1 MGKAIEKQPLSKVDL
16 KKLELL
22 REAQILISGGFW
34 YWDLSNSNIE
44 YSNKVYSQLGF
55 QPNDTSSSI
64 DRIFQ
69 ITHPDDQS
77 RVVEAINE
85 LKEGKTDYGE
95 IEFRTQTKDGNWKW
109 FLGRAAVVSKT
120 PDGKASLIFGATIDI
135 SHQKEIQEKLSISQ
149 FRLDK
154 AQRIA
159 HIGSWESDPV
169 NGVDFWSDETY
180 RIFGFKKDKV
190 KPSMNLVIPYINKDD
205 LLVLNKKFDDIYKTP
220 DKNIFHSSFKYST
233 PDQIDKNLRITI
245 EVERDK
251 SGQLIKWHGVVYDIT
266 NSVQNEKKLKED
278 KENLMALVTYLPAM
292 VFATGHNGEIVFWN
306 KTCETIT
313 GYKSSEIVENKNSLK
328 LLYPDIEVR
337 KKVKKQLIDMGLTL
351 SSWEHRITTK
361 KGEQRDIFWT
371 AFSDYVKVE
380 GWNAVAIGYDLTPQ
394 RINERIQS
402 SYRNKLEAL
411 AQTATELVGLPITES
426 IYHYVGMQLEKF
438 VPSAIHGVFSY
449 EPEKNIVNVEGV
461 YGLNIKKWSKLLEI
475 VGWNPVGRRFQLT
488 DTATEFLLSKKLL
501 KIEKSLYEFSG
512 GNLSALVARNTEK
525 FLGLKELLIIG
536 FIKADQCYGGVIT
549 SLAEGSN
556 EIDSSLIEGI
566 VNQASVALYR
576 KELENKLMQAKE
588 KAEEADKL
596 KSAFLANMSHEIRTP
611 MNAII
616 GFSQLLAL
624 PDLSL
629 EKRKQYIEIING
641 KGNSLVKLINDII
654 DASKIDAGQLT
665 VVFTPFNLNNLLRN
679 LLRFY
684 QKERVFQK
692 REALDIKMIIP
703 EGTDFLELV
712 SDEGRLEQVLT
723 NLIGNSLKFT
733 ERGFIEFGYTLDNKH
748 LKFFVKDTGIGIDP
762 QMQTMIFERFRQVD
776 DDSVKKYGG
785 TGLGLS
791 ITKGIITLLGGT
803 IWVESEL
810 ESGTTFYFTLPYRI
824 HQRKNSKIEFQ
835 SIEDQILY
843 PDWKNKVILVA
854 EDEEVNFIYINEIL
868 GLTGA
873 NIIWAKDGAQAVE
886 LVNTIKKVDL
896 ILMDIKMPVMNG
908 YAATMEIKQINPKL
922 PIVAQTAY
930 AFTEDRQKAEAAGCN
945 DYLTKPINS
954 RELFTTLS
962 KFLGS

>member
-1 MGKAIEKQPLSKVDL
+1 MAKVKHTSSDSNV
-16 KKLELL
+16 KKTELL
-22 REAQILISGGFW
+22 KETQMLICGGFW
-34 YWDLSNSNIE
+34 YWDLSNSKI
-44 YSNKVYSQLGF
+44 VYNNDVYEQLGF
-55 QPNDTSSSI
+55 EVRESSSSI
-64 DRIFQ
+64 DRIFE
-69 ITHPDDQS
+69 ITHPDDRHLVIS
-77 RVVEAINE
+77 AIQKIKN
-85 LKEGKTDYGE
+85 GIVDNGE
-95 IEFRTQTKDGNWKW
+95 VEFRAQTKDGKWKW
-109 FLGRAAVVSKT
+109 FLGRAAVASK
-120 PDGKASLIFGATIDI
+120 DKNGKVNIIVGATIDI
-135 SHQKEIQEKLSISQ
+135 SHQKELVDKVVISQ
-149 FRLDK
+149 YRLDK

-159 HIGSWESDPV
+159 HIGSWECDPI
-169 NGVDFWSDETY
+169 NGIDYWSDETY

-190 KPSMNLVIPYINKDD
+190 KPSLSLVIPYINQED
-205 LLVLNKKFDDIYKTP
+205 LLILNKKFDDIYKAP
-220 DKNIFHSSFKYST
+220 EKNLFNSSFRYFG
-233 PDQIDKNLRITI
+233 PDQVDKNLRIAI

-251 SGQLIKWHGVVYDIT
+251 SNQLVKWHGVVYDIT
-266 NSVQNEKKLKED
+266 TNVLNEKKLKED

-313 GYKSSEIVENKNSLK
+313 GYKSSEIVGNRNALK
-328 LLYPDIEVR
+328 LLYPDTEQR

-361 KGEQRDIFWT
+361 RGEQRDIYWT

-411 AQTATELVGLPITES
+411 AQTATELVGLPLSES

-438 VPSAIHGVFSY
+438 IPSAIHGVFSF
-449 EPEKNIVNVEGV
+449 EQEKNIVNVEGV
-461 YGLNIKKWSKLLEI
+461 YGLNIKRWSKLLEI
-475 VGWNPVGRRFQLT
+475 IGWNPVGRRFQLT
-488 DTATEFLLSKKLL
+488 DTATEFLLSKKLI

-512 GNLSALVARNTEK
+512 GQLSAQVARNTEK
-525 FLGLKELLIIG
+525 FLGLSELLIIG
-536 FIKADQCYGGVIT
+536 FIKDDQCYGGVLT
-549 SLAEGSN
+549 SIPEGSD

-776 DDSVKKYGG
+776 DDTVKKFGG

-791 ITKGIITLLGGT
+791 ISKGIVTLLGGN

-810 ESGTTFYFTLPYRI
+810 EFGTTFYFTLPYKI
-824 HQRKNSKIEFQ
+824 HQKRNTKAEFQ
-835 SIEDQILY
+835 TIKEQILY

-868 GLTGA
+868 GQTGA

-954 RELFTTLS
+954 KELFTTLS